1 MPSSYEISVL
11 HHLISLNFCLLL
23 VTLVVYSQYG
33 NILCLRGTLSSKMS
47 LLSVEFR
54 SLHNNGE
61 WILTNVYGP
70 CTFEIKRKFTLWL
83 KHIQMPDDVEWL
95 LHGDSNLSRD
105 PGNRSKPCGDLA

>member
-1 MPSSYEISVL
+1 
-11 HHLISLNFCLLL
+11 
-23 VTLVVYSQYG
+23 
-33 NILCLRGTLSSKMS
+33 MS

-105 PGNRSKPCGDLA
+105 PGNRSKPCGDLAYMFLYSETISSLGLVGGQFTSTRIRNCPLLPERLDWSFISN